1 VHQYNKK
8 IESLNSEYNHML
20 SMTLENQRTYFEK
33 RLSELTVEEDI
44 LIQSKRLDIQQSEE
58 RLGEMDI
65 VMGAKRA

>member
-1 VHQYNKK
+1 
-8 IESLNSEYNHML
+8 ML

>member
-20 SMTLENQRTYFEK
+20 SMTLENQRAYFER
-33 RLSELTVEEDI
+33 RLSELTVEEDV
-44 LIQSKRLDIQQSEE
+44 LIQSKRLGIQQSEE

-65 VMGAKRA
+65 AMGVRRE